1 MGADVEFDEVSPNRP
16 NVMAWIR
23 RGNRP
28 TLLFE
33 CHLDTVALDP
43 MPDAWNP
50 RIEHNRLYGR
60 GSADPKGSMAA
71 MIHVLQ
77 TAASDPNFPV
87 DLCLAGCMDEEI
99 SMTGSR
105 ALAAR
110 SIDVD
115 AAIVGEPTQLRIVTA
130 QKGAVRWRVR
140 TRGVSAHSATPEL
153 GHNAI
158 VDMARILPVIATA
171 IEPPLHERV
180 HPILGSGTWNVGTV
194 RGGTSVNV
202 VPDLCEIEI
211 DRRLVPGD
219 SAEHVVAQVNT
230 ALENLQQTESDLQI
244 EYDPPFV
251 EIPAI
256 ETPEESPI
264 VQAAKQ
270 AIAATGRPATPEG
283 VAYATDA
290 AMLTGISNI
299 PAVVL
304 GPGNIARAHT
314 NNEWIEIDELEA
326 AVGIYG
332 TICRS
337 YSDMLT

>member
-1 MGADVEFDEVSPNRP
+1 MYKR
-16 NVMAWIR
+16 
-23 RGNRP
+23 
-28 TLLFE
+28 
-33 CHLDTVALDP
+33 
-43 MPDAWNP
+43 
-50 RIEHNRLYGR
+50 
-60 GSADPKGSMAA
+60 
-71 MIHVLQ
+71 Q
-77 TAASDPNFPV
+77 
-87 DLCLAGCMDEEI
+87 
-99 SMTGSR
+99 
-105 ALAAR
+105 
-110 SIDVD
+110 
-115 AAIVGEPTQLRIVTA
+115 
-130 QKGAVRWRVR
+130 
-140 TRGVSAHSATPEL
+140 
-153 GHNAI
+153 
-158 VDMARILPVIATA
+158 
-171 IEPPLHERV
+171 
-180 HPILGSGTWNVGTV
+180 
-194 RGGTSVNV
+194 SVNV

-219 SAEHVVAQVNT
+219 SAEQVVAQVNT

-256 ETPEESPI
+256 ETPDESPI

-332 TICRS
+332 TICRLS
-337 YSDMLT
+337 LIHI